1 MLNDKILIPVEKLFN
16 EVGCKVSKDEFGIV
30 NVIKT
35 HLTMVF
41 DAAAGEFKVNSKR
54 ANSKSPLT
62 VRNEEYYIS
71 SEFLATLEVF
81 TVKVAADHQ
90 SVALKTN
97 RVQDVSN
104 GRYMRQV

>member
-16 EVGCKVSKDEFGIV
+16 EVGCKVSKDEFGIM
-30 NVIKT
+30 NVT
-35 HLTMVF
+35 NTQLTMDF
-41 DAAAGEFKVNSKR
+41 DAAAGEIKVNSKR

-62 VRNEEYYIS
+62 VRNEGYNNSIEL
-71 SEFLATLEVF
+71 LATLVGF
-81 TVKVAADHQ
+81 TIKVAADHQ